1 MASEKIIDKILQNAE
16 EEKKKIIADGQEKA
30 LAISQKIQ
38 EETDLK
44 VSEITKKNKADIEAI
59 KDRTA
64 LMTRLEIRKNT
75 LAVKHSLIDEAFKQ
89 AAEALKN
96 YSDIQKKALIT
107 KIVLS
112 AVETGEEKL
121 QVPKDDREMYET
133 GFLDTLNNTL
143 KQQGKKGE
151 LSLDDTDGNFEVG
164 LKLVGEKADINGNFD
179 ILLEAVR
186 DQYER
191 EVAEIIYQS
200 EV

>member
-30 LAISQKIQ
+30 LAISQRIQ
-38 EETDLK
+38 KETELK
-44 VSEITKKNKADIEAI
+44 VREITKKNQADIEAI

-64 LMTRLEIRKNT
+64 LMTRLEIRKNI
-75 LAVKHSLIDEAFKQ
+75 LAVKRSLIDEAFKQ
-89 AAEALKN
+89 ASEALKN
-96 YSDIQKKALIT
+96 YSDVQKEALIT

-121 QVPKDDREMYET
+121 QVPKDDRKMYET
-133 GFLDTLNNTL
+133 GFLDQLNNAL
-143 KQQGKKGE
+143 KEQGKKGA
-151 LSLDDTDGNFEVG
+151 LSLDDTDGNFQAGV
-164 LKLVGEKADINGNFD
+164 KLVGEKADINGSFD

>member
-59 KDRTA
+59 KNRTA

>member
-30 LAISQKIQ
+30 LAISQRIQ
-38 EETDLK
+38 KETDLK
-44 VSEITKKNKADIEAI
+44 VSEITKKNQADIEAI

-64 LMTRLEIRKNT
+64 LMTRLEIRKNK
-75 LAVKHSLIDEAFKQ
+75 LAAKRSLIDEAFKQ
-89 AAEALKN
+89 ASEALKN
-96 YSDIQKKALIT
+96 YSDAQKEALIT

-121 QVPKDDREMYET
+121 QVPKADRKMYET

-143 KQQGKKGE
+143 KQQGKKGA
-151 LSLDDTDGNFEVG
+151 LSLDDTDGNFQGGV
-164 LKLVGEKADINGNFD
+164 KLVGKKADINGSFD